1 MKSYFRSVVYAQLF
15 SCVFLFCAFSNISFA
30 LIPNELFGALP
41 DKKINK
47 NRDINIVATLGKEG
61 WTNVPAFCQHGA
73 NIFRINGSHIKS
85 DKMLIEILTNTI
97 RAIKNNIACKNAEI
111 MYDTQGP
118 EVRTRIVIDEKYKTN
133 AKEHIGYN
141 IAENDFLVI
150 HTNLADKEI
159 IFKGDYKKNK
169 NKPKII
175 HIGVNYSAFLNDV
188 KIDNDITIENRD
200 VYAKVVGIDAE
211 KQTIKLKI
219 TSINTD
225 NHKYYLTDRRHINLL
240 GGSVSQPTFTEYDKT
255 YIKIAHSFGVKY
267 YALSFVR
274 DENDI
279 KHFHEIIKSS
289 VKQDCEN
296 CIVKTSKNN
305 TNDVHVIAKIETRQ
319 GLDNIENILKYSD
332 GAMVARGD
340 LSSEIPM
347 EEVPYAKE
355 KIIVACQKHNKLSI
369 LATNVLESYMRQHT
383 PSVNDIDTIAT
394 ALQLGVSGL
403 MLSNETAQGNRGLMA
418 IDEFKKQIN
427 YYRQYNS

>member
-30 LIPNELFGALP
+30 LIPNELFGVLP

-61 WTNVPAFCQHGA
+61 WTNVPVFCQHGA

-97 RAIKNNIACKNAEI
+97 QAIKNNIACKNAEI

-118 EVRTRIVIDEKYKTN
+118 EVRTRIVIDEKYKAN

-296 CIVKTSKNN
+296 CIVKTSKN
-305 TNDVHVIAKIETRQ
+305 KFQ
-319 GLDNIENILKYSD
+319 F
-332 GAMVARGD
+332 
-340 LSSEIPM
+340 IPL
-347 EEVPYAKE
+347 VFLCSVSYLHTLFCG
-355 KIIVACQKHNKLSI
+355 VGWFFGSI
-369 LATNVLESYMRQHT
+369 FSF
-383 PSVNDIDTIAT
+383 
-394 ALQLGVSGL
+394 GVSSSL
-403 MLSNETAQGNRGLMA
+403 LSFLTCSSTIVSMSSSVANNSSRETPYNFARQIRLSVSGEASALSHLLTACLDKPNLSANSSCEYPYFFLNFTNLSA
-418 IDEFKKQIN
+418 ISIVITMP
-427 YYRQYNS
+427 SSV